1 MTSPRDIIAC
11 RRLPAKVKFLLRSE
25 ETVDKMKEIVYNKSY
40 LADVGPVLVEDFQE
54 IRSENSVCNHGI
66 IRETEVCKHYAE
78 DISA

>member
-1 MTSPRDIIAC
+1 MPAGAC
-11 RRLPAKVKFLLRSE
+11 LQKVKFLLRSE

-40 LADVGPVLVEDFQE
+40 LADVGPVLVEDFEE

-78 DISA
+78 NISA